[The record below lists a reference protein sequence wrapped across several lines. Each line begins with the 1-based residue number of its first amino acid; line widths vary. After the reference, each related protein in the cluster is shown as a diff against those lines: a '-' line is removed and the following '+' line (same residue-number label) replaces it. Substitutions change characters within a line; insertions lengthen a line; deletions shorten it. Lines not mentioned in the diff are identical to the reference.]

1 MPSLRRAIVRR
12 AWSWALAAAA
22 GAAALPAYG
31 GPPDT
36 PRKEACIAANE
47 SGQELRATGKLAEAR
62 MRFSLCEASSC
73 PAQLREDC
81 ATRLRDVDAVMPSV
95 VFLAKDQS
103 GNDLGKV
110 SVRVDGVELRTPIDG
125 RALQVDPGQHTFH
138 FEGEGGAATETTF
151 VIREGEKERRETVT
165 LGASVT
171 PLHEADSGAPL
182 RTVGIVGASAGVAGL
197 VVGTV
202 LAFVAKS
209 TYAGAEA
216 HCTGAGSTMACGQA
230 GHAGRQT
237 AETQATAA
245 TAALIA
251 GGVLA
256 AAGVTLYFL
265 APKTHAAGLQL
276 SARPGGGAFD
286 VRLAW

>member
-1 MPSLRRAIVRR
+1 MPSLRRAFVRR
-12 AWSWALAAAA
+12 AWSCAFAAAA
-22 GAAALPAYG
+22 VVAALPAYAAA
-31 GPPDT
+31 
-36 PRKEACIAANE
+36 RKEACIAANE

-62 MRFSLCEASSC
+62 VRFSLCEASTC

-95 VFLAKDQS
+95 VFLAKDQG

-110 SVRVDGVELRTPIDG
+110 SVRVDGSELRTPIDG

-138 FEGEGGAATETTF
+138 FDGEGGAAMETTF
-151 VIREGEKERRETVT
+151 IIREGEKERRETVT
-165 LGASVT
+165 LGASVM
-171 PLHEADSGAPL
+171 PVHEADAGAPL
-182 RTVGIVGASAGVAGL
+182 RTVGVVAASAGVAGL

-209 TYAGAEA
+209 TYSGAEA
-216 HCTGAGSTMACGQA
+216 HCTGAGSAMACGQA
-230 GHAGRQT
+230 GHAGSQT

-256 AAGVTLYFL
+256 AAGVTLYFV
-265 APKTHAAGLQL
+265 APKSHGAWLQL
-276 SARPGGGAFD
+276 SARPGGGAVD
-286 VRLAW
+286 IRLAW